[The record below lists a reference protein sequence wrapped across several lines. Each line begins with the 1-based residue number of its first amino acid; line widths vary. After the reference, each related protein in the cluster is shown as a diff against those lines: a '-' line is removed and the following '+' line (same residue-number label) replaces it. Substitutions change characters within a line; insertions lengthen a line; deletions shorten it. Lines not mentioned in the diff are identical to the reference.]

1 MGEFDQYDGQNN
13 FNERRRRKNRRLNYE
28 DDALG
33 MADAGDRSDGDFAN
47 IEDYAGGLV
56 EENRNNRYYRDWDDQ
71 AQSDPLADPI
81 PATNPRYRR
90 PGAPVPPLDPNQP
103 SPAVQ
108 RAAQLM
114 ERANRRNRGG
124 TIDNPPPRR
133 GRSRADDYIEE
144 PEQQSPLD
152 GIMNTLNGLG
162 RNLNIPGLPTID
174 ASGVGNAS
182 KSIMV
187 ALLVVAFL
195 LCSCLLLLTAWI
207 ISLFAG

>member
-13 FNERRRRKNRRLNYE
+13 FNERRRRKNRLGNYE

-33 MADAGDRSDGDFAN
+33 MADAGDRADGDFAN

-56 EENRNNRYYRDWDDQ
+56 EEQGRNYRDWDDNS
-71 AQSDPLADPI
+71 QSDPLADPVPTI
-81 PATNPRYRR
+81 NPRCRR

-114 ERANRRNRGG
+114 ERANRRNRGIA
-124 TIDNPPPRR
+124 IDEPAPRR
-133 GRSRADDYIEE
+133 GRSRADAYEDD
-144 PEQQSPLD
+144 PQQP
-152 GIMNTLNGLG
+152 GGNIMDMLGGLG

-182 KSIMV
+182 KSIMAV
-187 ALLVVAFL
+187 LLVIAFL
-195 LCSCLLLLTAWI
+195 LCSCLLLMTAWI
-207 ISLFAG
+207 ISLFAS